1 MPETPLFAGEDT
13 WALVSL
19 QTVTDKELAKGVWGG
34 GSWRSENCQGPR
46 LPVEYFVSSR
56 VPSLLFLIYPHFCGV
71 AILDDVTLSPDYS
84 P

>member
-19 QTVTDKELAKGVWGG
+19 QTVTDKELAKGVGG
-34 GSWRSENCQGPR
+34 GALGGLKTAKGQGYHM
-46 LPVEYFVSSR
+46 EYFVSSR